1 MKHKKAFTLIEL
13 LVVIA
18 ILAGFVS
25 MLIPNFM
32 NARSKSRDTRR
43 KSDLKQLQKALEL
56 YRQNHA
62 PQVFPT
68 AIPDPPSGFT
78 DSSDASSTLY
88 MNNIPADP
96 ITTQRYYYKSPDPSR
111 NSGTDPTT
119 YEIYA
124 CLEDKTD
131 SEKTVCPGNFKDVTG
146 AVCATSFC
154 YKLIEP

>member
-1 MKHKKAFTLIEL
+1 MNFELEREL
-13 LVVIA
+13 LGFGSKMRVLGPR
-18 ILAGFVS
+18 ILVKQ
-25 MLIPNFM
+25 I
-32 NARSKSRDTRR
+32 KQ
-43 KSDLKQLQKALEL
+43 QLQKALEL